1 MVAPADLVE
10 GREAFI
16 RRAWGTAYERLRA
29 VGITQLAPADLGSL
43 ATAAYLV
50 GDRDVTTEALEQSF
64 HRNIDADE
72 PLAAVRD
79 ANWLTYV
86 YTANGSPAVG
96 AGWAGRALRL
106 LESMPEDRVER
117 GHLTVHEMMT
127 HIYAGDFP
135 VALRLAGEILEIGQR
150 WGDGDLTAMGLQARG
165 RLLLYAG
172 EVRQGLALLD
182 EAMVRVTGGEVHP
195 ILTGEILCSLIEACQ
210 EIGDYRRISDWTRAL
225 TRWCEAQPDLVPFTG
240 QCAVH
245 RAQLMQLHGDYAEA
259 LTELAVASERYA
271 ANGQPPA
278 TGLARYERGEV
289 LRVQGEYAG
298 AQSAYDEALSYGHE
312 AQPGLSLLWM
322 ARGRT
327 AAAVAS
333 VRRQLDES
341 HNPVARARL
350 LPAAVE
356 ILIRCNAVEDA
367 RAAAAEL
374 EEIAERFAC
383 AALSARAAYA
393 SGAVLLA
400 DGAAGPALT
409 PLRRAWK
416 IWIDLGARYE
426 AAQSR
431 MQMALALRA
440 LGDEDSAASELGVA
454 ERAFAEIGAHPAEEV
469 ARRLKDRAL
478 PDGLTAREVEVLRLV
493 AAGQSNPQIATA
505 LFLSHKTVQRH
516 LSNIF
521 TKTGATSRTAAA
533 AYAFEHQL
541 A

>member
-1 MVAPADLVE
+1 LVAAADLVE
-10 GREAFI
+10 GREAFA

-29 VGITQLAPADLGSL
+29 VGINDLASDDLGSL
-43 ATAAYLV
+43 AIAAYLI
-50 GDRDVTTEALEQSF
+50 GDHDIATKALERSF
-64 HRNIDADE
+64 HRNLDAGE

-79 ANWLTYV
+79 AHWLAYV
-86 YTANGSPAVG
+86 YSANDSPAVG

-106 LESMPEDRVER
+106 LEPMPEDQVER
-117 GHLTVHEMMT
+117 GYLRFHEMMR
-127 HIYAGDFP
+127 HIYAGEFP
-135 VALRLAGEILEIGQR
+135 LALQLAAEIVETGQR
-150 WGDGDLTAMGLQARG
+150 WDDGNLTALGLQARG

-182 EAMVRVTGGEVHP
+182 EAMLRVTSGEVNP
-195 ILTGEILCSLIEACQ
+195 ILTGQIFCSLIEACQ
-210 EIGDYRRISDWTRAL
+210 EIGDYRRIRDWVGAL

-245 RAQLMQLHGDYAEA
+245 RAQLLQVQGDYSQA
-259 LTELAVASERYA
+259 LAELALASERFA
-271 ANGQPPA
+271 ENGLPPA
-278 TGLARYERGEV
+278 TGLAWYERGEV
-289 LRVQGEYAG
+289 LRVQGDYVG
-298 AQSAYDEALSYGHE
+298 AESAYEEALAYGHE

-322 ARGRT
+322 ARGR
-327 AAAVAS
+327 AAAALAS
-333 VRRQLDES
+333 VRRQLDEND
-341 HNPVARARL
+341 NPVARARV

-356 ILIRCNAVEDA
+356 VLLGCDEVEEA
-367 RAAAAEL
+367 RGAAAEL
-374 EEIAERFAC
+374 EEIAERFSC
-383 AALSARAAYA
+383 AAVSARAAYTT
-393 SGAVLLA
+393 GLVLLA
-400 DGAAGPALT
+400 DGAATEALG

-416 IWIDLGARYE
+416 TWIDLGARYE
-426 AAQSR
+426 AAQAR
-431 MQMALALRA
+431 MRMALALRS

-454 ERAFAEIGAHPAEEV
+454 ERTFAEIGAHPAEEE

-493 AAGQSNPQIATA
+493 AAGHSNPQIAAA

-521 TKTGATSRTAAA
+521 GKTGVTSRTAAA